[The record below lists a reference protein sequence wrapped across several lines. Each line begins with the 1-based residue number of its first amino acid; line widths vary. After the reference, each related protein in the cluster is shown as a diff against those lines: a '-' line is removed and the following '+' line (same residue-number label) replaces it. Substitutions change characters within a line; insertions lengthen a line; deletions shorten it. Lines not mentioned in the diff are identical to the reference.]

1 MTNEKLYEVL
11 GDINEKH
18 VYEARAYHKAKKSIW
33 ANGELWLLACVLLWQ
48 EQLRCYTSQSMTQ

>member
-18 VYEARAYHKAKKSIW
+18 VNEARQTKKVKKPV
-33 ANGELWLLACVLLWQ
+33 WLK
-48 EQLRCYTSQSMTQ
+48 

>member
-18 VYEARAYHKAKKSIW
+18 VYEARAYHKVHLGKMGSYGCLPVSYCGRNSCDVTPAK
-33 ANGELWLLACVLLWQ
+33 V
-48 EQLRCYTSQSMTQ
+48 